1 MSGMNKAERLEE
13 MKRLYI
19 QRAFSDIELAERLG
33 VDRTLIYRDRI
44 ELTAQYPIEKDNAGR
59 YRIPRTKLISEIKVN
74 LHEALTLYLAARK
87 TSRQTRFHQ
96 PHAANALEKLATTL
110 RQPMTE
116 KLLKAA
122 DKVLKQE
129 KDPER
134 IKILETLAQAWVE
147 QKKVRI
153 EYQPLGMDGLTRH
166 TVSVYLI
173 EPSNWSD
180 SVYAI
185 ALSDFNDRIVPFKIE
200 RIKTAVLS
208 GEEFEIPADF
218 DEQVLLKHAWG
229 IWVGDK
235 KPVTVKLR
243 FNEEATRRVKES
255 IWHPLEKRDDTED
268 GGCIWSVEVAEPR
281 EMLPWVRGWGAD
293 VEVIEPDKLRNEVIQ
308 HVRDLAL
315 QYKVMASE
323 IKTYSVLWAK
333 ADRKDE
339 RKVHRLVYHLIDVG
353 QVALAMWK
361 KAIDIESKRQFCQ
374 WLGCDEDT
382 AGQTLA
388 FLISLHDLG
397 KASPSFQIKV
407 KSMQDEVRKAGFW
420 LPTIKPSQTSPHG
433 VVSAWALSMLLPE
446 TLKISEQDAKKISR
460 AVGGHHGTWIIP
472 AQLQSNSLTLT
483 DKGNNE
489 AIWDTAR
496 KELVEDMLTIFT
508 PASGFTLPKDPQELN
523 IFLTLL
529 SGFTSVADWIGSMTE
544 FFPYEKSI
552 NIPLEEY
559 ASRAAANAE
568 KALADLGWFNWQA
581 DGKTLT
587 FKELFPF
594 IAVPNSVQQTIMDEV
609 SKTQLP
615 ALLILE
621 SPTGSGKTEAALYAA
636 DTWLQSQ
643 RGSGMYIAMPTQATS
658 NQMYERVTKFL
669 RQRYPDE
676 TLNFHLVHGGALLE
690 DKKQVEA
697 QGISDDDDQTN
708 TDGGI
713 RAEAWFLPRKRTLLA
728 PFGVGTVDQALMS
741 VLQTRHFFVRMFG
754 LQNKVVV
761 FDEVHAYDT
770 YMSELFK
777 RLLTWLRQIGVSV
790 ILLSATLPEKTRR
803 DLTAAYLGAEEVDL
817 PAAEYPRLTLA
828 SSAGIQSISLES
840 PSSRTVQLKPCDTQ
854 PQTIIEHLRTA
865 LQNGGC
871 AAVICN
877 RVARAQELYR
887 EIKAAGL
894 VSEEDLILFHA
905 RFPFAWREEIE
916 KSVLG
921 KFGKGEN
928 GEPNPNRPQKS
939 IVVATQVIEQSLDLD
954 FDYMVSDLAPID
966 LLIQRAGRLHRHS
979 QNDSNRPMN
988 LKAPTLLISF
998 PQTDDIPE
1006 FGHDEYVYDRS
1017 VMLKTWLALKGKTEM
1032 TLPSE
1037 TTALIEAVYS
1047 DKIEINDKA
1056 LQKEM
1061 EEAIEKAKQ
1070 KESKARFNA
1079 ENQLIDKPNNE
1090 DLLSQRNGNLDE
1102 DDPTIHQAFRA
1113 MTRDADPSISLI
1125 CLHRVNE
1132 NLYLDT
1138 EGNTNP
1144 LNISTKPDKDLVK
1157 QLLRQN
1163 INVQNQTVLYAFA
1176 NKDPE
1181 LTWKHWKEVATLKYT
1196 MPVIF
1201 ENGRYKLEGKKYA
1214 LILDRQTGLTILKE
1228 EQ

>member
-1 MSGMNKAERLEE
+1 MSGMAKAERLEE

-19 QRAFSDIELAERLG
+19 QRAYSDIEMAERLG

-44 ELTAQYPIEKDNAGR
+44 ELTGQYPIEKDDEGR
-59 YRIPRTKLISEIKVN
+59 YHIPRTKLISEVKVN
-74 LHEALTLYLAARK
+74 LHEALTLYLTARK
-87 TSRQTRFHQ
+87 TSRQTRFHH
-96 PHAANALEKLATTL
+96 PHAANALEKLAGTL

-122 DKVLKQE
+122 DAVLKKE

-134 IKILETLAQAWVE
+134 IKIIEILAQAWVE
-147 QKKVRI
+147 QKKVRVR
-153 EYQPLGMDGLTRH
+153 YQPFGMDEFRNH
-166 TVSVYLI
+166 VIHPYLI
-173 EPSNWSD
+173 EPSIWSD
-180 SVYAI
+180 SIYVI
-185 ALSDFNDRIVPFKIE
+185 AYSEVTERITPFKFD
-200 RIKTAVLS
+200 RVDSAFLS
-208 GEEFEIPADF
+208 GETFEIPADF
-218 DEQVLLKHAWG
+218 DDQQLLKHAWG
-229 IWVGDK
+229 IWYGDK
-235 KPVTVKLR
+235 EPVTVMLR
-243 FNEEATRRVKES
+243 FSPSAARRVKES
-255 IWHPLEKRDDTED
+255 IWHPLEKVIDTED
-268 GGCIWSVEVAEPR
+268 GGCLWSAEVAEWR

-293 VEVIEPDKLRNEVIQ
+293 CEVIEPDRLRKEVIQ

-323 IKTYSVLWAK
+323 MKTYSVLWAK
-333 ADRKDE
+333 ADKKDE
-339 RKVHRLVYHLIDVG
+339 TKVHRLVYHLIDVG
-353 QVALAMWK
+353 QVAHEMWK
-361 KAIDIESKRQFCQ
+361 KAIDVESKRQFCQ

-407 KSMQDEVRKAGFW
+407 KSMQGEVRKAGFW

-433 VVSAWALSMLLPE
+433 VVSAWALSLLLPDL
-446 TLKISEQDAKKISR
+446 LKISEQDAKKISR

-472 AQLQSNSLTLT
+472 AQLQPNSLTLI

-496 KELVEDMLTIFT
+496 KELAEDMLTIFI
-508 PASGFTLPKDPQELN
+508 PASGFTLPQDPQELN

-529 SGFTSVADWIGSMTE
+529 SGFASVADWIGSMTE

-552 NIPLEEY
+552 NVPLEEY
-559 ASRAAANAE
+559 TSRAAANAE
-568 KALADLGWFNWQA
+568 KALAELGWFNWQA

-587 FKELFPF
+587 FKEMFPF

-609 SKTQLP
+609 AKTQLP
-615 ALLILE
+615 TLLILE

-676 TLNFHLVHGGALLE
+676 ILNFHLVHGGALLE
-690 DKKQVEA
+690 DNKA
-697 QGISDDDDQTN
+697 QTEGVYDEDQT
-708 TDGGI
+708 DSQGGI
-713 RAEAWFLPRKRTLLA
+713 RAESWFLPRKRTLLA

-754 LQNKVVV
+754 LRNKVVV

-777 RLLTWLRQIGVSV
+777 RLLIWLKQIGVSV

-803 DLTAAYLGAEEVDL
+803 DLTAAYLGADEMDL

-865 LQNGGC
+865 LGHGGC

-894 VSEEDLILFHA
+894 VPEEDLILFHA

-916 KSVLG
+916 RSVLG
-921 KFGKGEN
+921 RFGKGEN
-928 GEPNPNRPQKS
+928 GEPNPNRPRKS

-954 FDYMVSDLAPID
+954 FDFMVSDLAPID

-979 QNDSNRPMN
+979 KNDSSRPVN
-988 LKAPTLLISF
+988 LQAPALLISF

-1006 FGHDEYVYDRS
+1006 FGHDEYVYERS
-1017 VMLKTWLALKGKTEM
+1017 VMLKTWLALKDKTEM
-1032 TLPSE
+1032 TMPGE
-1037 TTALIEAVYS
+1037 TTALIEAVYGGE
-1047 DKIEINDKA
+1047 IEIKDEA

-1061 EEAIEKAKQ
+1061 EIAIEKAEG
-1070 KESKARFNA
+1070 KERKATFDA
-1079 ENQLIDKPNNE
+1079 VQQLIKAPDE
-1090 DLLSQRNGNLDE
+1090 DDLLSQRNGNLDE
-1102 DDPTIHQAFRA
+1102 DDPTVHKAFRA

-1125 CLHRVNE
+1125 CLHRVNGD
-1132 NLYLDT
+1132 LYLDT
-1138 EGNTNP
+1138 EGITNP
-1144 LNISTKPDKDLVK
+1144 LDISTKPDKDLVK

-1163 INVQNQTVLYAFA
+1163 INVQNRTVLDAFA
-1176 NKDPE
+1176 YKDPE
-1181 LTWKHWKEVATLKYT
+1181 LTWKHWKEVAALKYA

-1201 ENGRYKLEGKKYA
+1201 ENGRCKLEGKKYA